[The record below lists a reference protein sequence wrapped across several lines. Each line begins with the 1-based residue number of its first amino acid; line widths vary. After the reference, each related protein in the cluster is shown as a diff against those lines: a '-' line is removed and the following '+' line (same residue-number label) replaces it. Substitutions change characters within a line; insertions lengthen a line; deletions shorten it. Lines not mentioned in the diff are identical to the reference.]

1 MPRRSITI
9 IEGSVVGELTLRDL
23 AQACDTHADWI
34 MTLVDEGILAPRGT
48 NKASEWRFE
57 AASLQR
63 ALAVRRLQRDL
74 SLNLAGAALVLDMR
88 DQIQRLQ
95 HQLELLEKRGLR
107 LN

>member
-1 MPRRSITI
+1 MPGRSITI

-23 AQACDTHADWI
+23 ARACDTHADWI
-34 MTLVDEGILAPRGT
+34 MTLVDEGILSPRGANT
-48 NKASEWRFE
+48 ASEWRFE

-95 HQLELLEKRGLR
+95 RQLELLEKRGLR
-107 LN
+107 LD